1 MSLLA
6 RYIFLRHARLLLLI
20 MCLGLGLYLLT
31 EIVERVDIF
40 IDNGAGLDL
49 VLKYFACRLPGIIAQ
64 ILPAVFLLATVVT
77 LCLMGHSR
85 ELVALQAGG
94 VSFSRVAFILVLCG
108 LFWGAVQFSSSQ
120 FIGVQ
125 GDRYASQIW
134 QEQVRKR
141 DMGSRAIE
149 DVWFTENGW
158 TVSLDRLQRNGRGSG
173 FTAFHLKEGSSSEV
187 DVIVRAPRVQA
198 DEKGWKA
205 FDAVRTSPETYS
217 REELK
222 AVELDIRQ
230 DPVLFFDTS
239 SVSLQQLPIWQLGD
253 AIEQLGS
260 AGSNV
265 EGLRTVWHGKISYAA
280 SLMVM
285 ALLGAAIVSWN
296 SNIYI
301 AVGISMAGTFL
312 LYALTMFGESLGQM
326 GSLPPL
332 LAAWGPDILL
342 LSVALGRLYFVSV
355 RR

>member
-85 ELVALQAGG
+85 ELIALHAGG
-94 VSFSRVAFILVLCG
+94 ISFARVAFVLVMCG
-108 LFWGAVQFSSSQ
+108 LFWGTVQFVSSQ
-120 FIGVQ
+120 FVGVQ

-158 TVSLDRLQRNGRGSG
+158 TISLDRLQRNGNGRGL
-173 FTAFHLKEGSSSEV
+173 TAFHLKEGSASEI
-187 DVIVRAPRVQA
+187 DVIVRAPRVKA
-198 DEKGWKA
+198 SEDGWKA
-205 FDAVRTSPETYS
+205 FEAIRICPDTYS
-217 REELK
+217 REELESMDL
-222 AVELDIRQ
+222 AVRQ
-230 DPVLFFDTS
+230 DPVLFFDAN
-239 SVSLQQLPIWQLGD
+239 SVSLQQLPIWQLGI
-253 AIEQLGS
+253 AIEQLGA

-285 ALLGAAIVSWN
+285 ALLGAAIVSW
-296 SNIYI
+296 SGNIYI
-301 AVGISMAGTFL
+301 AVGVSMAGTFL

-326 GSLPPL
+326 GSLPPV
-332 LAAWGPDILL
+332 LAAWGPDLFL
-342 LSVALGRLYFVSV
+342 LSVALVRLYIVSV
-355 RR
+355 KR

>member
-6 RYIFLRHARLLLLI
+6 RYIFQRHARLLLLI

-31 EIVERVDIF
+31 EIVERLDIF
-40 IDNGAGLDL
+40 IDNGAGMDL
-49 VLKYFACRLPGIIAQ
+49 VLKYFACRLPGIVAQ
-64 ILPAVFLLATVVT
+64 ILPAVFLLATVVV

-85 ELVALQAGG
+85 ELTALQAGG
-94 VSFSRVAFILVLCG
+94 ISFSRVAVTLVMCG
-108 LFWGAVQFSSSQ
+108 MFWGGMQFACSQ
-120 FIGVQ
+120 FVGVQ
-125 GDRYASQIW
+125 GDRLATQIW

-141 DMGSRAIE
+141 DMSQRFIH
-149 DVWFTENGW
+149 DVWFMENGW
-158 TVSLDRLQRNGRGSG
+158 IVSVESLQLSG
-173 FTAFHLKEGSSSEV
+173 KGTGLMAFHVKDGTASDIEV
-187 DVIVRAPRVQA
+187 VVRAPHV
-198 DEKGWKA
+198 
-205 FDAVRTSPETYS
+205 DAGEASWTARNATCFYPETFKK
-217 REELK
+217 EELTTF
-222 AVELDIRQ
+222 AIPVTQ
-230 DPVLFFDTS
+230 DPELFFATS

-253 AIEQLGS
+253 AISQLGS

-265 EGLRTVWHGKISYAA
+265 EGLRTVWHGKIAYAA

-301 AVGISMAGTFL
+301 AVAISMAGTFM

-332 LAAWGPDILL
+332 MAAWGPNLL
-342 LSVALGRLYFVSV
+342 LLTIALSRLYHVSV